1 METCPTCGAGV
12 VFRFNA
18 FTGGYS
24 YFCLRVGDHIFPST
38 ATASIPVVVPK

>member
-1 METCPTCGAGV
+1 MDVCPTCGAGV

-24 YFCLRVGDHIFPST
+24 YFCLRDGEHVFPST
-38 ATASIPVVVPK
+38 ATASNPVVMPK